1 MSLFRTWVA
10 MFCLVVLGALASAA
24 LGERVPLHGGFGFE
38 GWSVYRPIVQDLPGH
53 LREGRIDAYSIQRVL
68 PFAAAHLTLRALGQP
83 LDDAAILTFFAAW
96 NLLVLGLGV
105 WVWLLVAADH
115 GLSPVGRWLG
125 FLGLFA
131 GFAVLKLAFYYPVNI
146 DPTALLVGLA
156 ALLFYRRGTTAGLV
170 LVSLAGLAVWPTTLP
185 LHALLLLLPARARW
199 PDAGRRL
206 PGSLALV
213 VALALAVVAVF
224 ARTWLLTD
232 RRPDPGIA
240 PAVTWALPLAHLAV
254 AAWIVLGLAPLVG
267 RIPLRPAAWWPTVR
281 GGLTVAA
288 AAAVGLLVAVHLLLT
303 RVLAAPGEPRLTAA
317 EFLTAYVNF
326 GATTRPLQFLVA
338 HAVYFGPVVLAAVLL
353 WPDVARRLHAL
364 GAGLVA
370 VGAYAVLMAV
380 NAESRHLTNVLPMIV
395 LPTVMALEARR
406 PSRAT
411 LAVLAAA
418 AFAFSKA
425 WLPINRLAAA
435 SGVPMA
441 DFPLG
446 AGDFQAFPAQ
456 LYFMSFGPWM
466 SNGML
471 LLQGALAALL
481 GAWLAGRLLYSRP
494 S

>member
-1 MSLFRTWVA
+1 MSLLKTWAA
-10 MFCLVVLGALASAA
+10 MFALVVAAALASAA
-24 LGERVPLHGGFGFE
+24 LGERVRLHEGFGFE
-38 GWSVYRPIVQDLPGH
+38 GHSVYRPIVEDLPGH
-53 LREGRIDAYSIQRVL
+53 LREGKIDSYSIQRVL
-68 PFAAAHLTLRALGQP
+68 PFAVAHVTLRALGQP
-83 LDDAAILTFFAAW
+83 LRGGRILRFFAAW
-96 NLLVLGLGV
+96 NLLVLGLAVG
-105 WVWLLVAADH
+105 VWLLVAADH

-131 GFAVLKLAFYYPVNI
+131 SFAVAKLAFYYPVNI

-156 ALLFYRRGTTAGLV
+156 GLLFYRRGSTAGLL
-170 LVSLAGLAVWPTTLP
+170 LVSLAGLLVWPTTLP
-185 LHALLLLLPARARW
+185 VHALLLLLPAGTRW
-199 PDAGRRL
+199 PDAGRPQPATR
-206 PGSLALV
+206 ALV
-213 VALALAVVAVF
+213 GVLALAVVAVF
-224 ARTWLLTD
+224 ARTWLFTD

-240 PAVTWALPLAHLAV
+240 PAVEWALPIALLAV
-254 AAWIVLGLAPLVG
+254 AAWIALGLGPLVG
-267 RIPLRPAAWWPTVR
+267 RIPLRPGAWWPTVR
-281 GGLTVAA
+281 SGLEARA
-288 AAAVGLLVAVHLLLT
+288 LASVGLLAAAYVVLT
-303 RVLAAPGEPRLTAA
+303 RVVAAPGPPRLTAT

-338 HAVYFGPVVLAAVLL
+338 HVVYFGPIVLVAVLL

-370 VGAYAVLMAV
+370 VAVYAVLMGV
-380 NAESRHLTNVLPMIV
+380 NAESRHLTNVLPVIV

-406 PSRAT
+406 PSRAA
-411 LAVLAAA
+411 LAVLAASA
-418 AFAFSKA
+418 LAFSKA

-435 SGVPMA
+435 LGAPMA

-471 LLQGALAALL
+471 LLQGALAAIL

>member
-1 MSLFRTWVA
+1 MSLFRTWAA
-10 MFCLVVLGALASAA
+10 MFSLVLLGALASAA

-96 NLLVLGLGV
+96 NLIVLGLGV

-156 ALLFYRRGTTAGLV
+156 ALLFYRRGKTAGLV

-213 VALALAVVAVF
+213 VALALAVVAAF
-224 ARTWLLTD
+224 ARTWLFTD

-240 PAVTWALPLAHLAV
+240 PAVPWALPLAHLAV

-281 GGLTVAA
+281 SGLHRPRRSCGRPPGGRAPPADPCPRLAGAA
-288 AAAVGLLVAVHLLLT
+288 AAH
-303 RVLAAPGEPRLTAA
+303 
-317 EFLTAYVNF
+317 
-326 GATTRPLQFLVA
+326 
-338 HAVYFGPVVLAAVLL
+338 
-353 WPDVARRLHAL
+353 RR
-364 GAGLVA
+364 
-370 VGAYAVLMAV
+370 
-380 NAESRHLTNVLPMIV
+380 
-395 LPTVMALEARR
+395 
-406 PSRAT
+406 
-411 LAVLAAA
+411 
-418 AFAFSKA
+418 
-425 WLPINRLAAA
+425 
-435 SGVPMA
+435 GVP
-441 DFPLG
+441 DRLR
-446 AGDFQAFPAQ
+446 Q
-456 LYFMSFGPWM
+456 LRRHHR
-466 SNGML
+466 
-471 LLQGALAALL
+471 
-481 GAWLAGRLLYSRP
+481 GRCSSSSPTSSTSAPSCSRP
-494 S
+494 CCSGPTWRAACTRSGPGSSRWGPTPC